1 MTPQPQSEHCV
12 TIGHGNY
19 PIDLFIDSVRSAGID
34 TIIDVRSS
42 PYSRFNPQ
50 FNREN
55 LEKALKERD
64 IHYQF
69 MGDRL
74 GGRYT
79 DPGLLFPDGT
89 VDYRK
94 VQDTEMFK
102 EGISR
107 LLAIISSGKTIALM
121 CAEKE
126 PERCHRFVLISP
138 VLQEKG
144 ISVVHIRPEGKLQA
158 NKELEQELVNSFFD
172 TSQVSISGEPVNF
185 VGLMYEQVNREIAFK
200 REDTKFENH

>member
-1 MTPQPQSEHCV
+1 MMFQPQSKQCF

-19 PIDLFIDSVRSAGID
+19 SINLFIDSVRSAGID

-42 PYSRFNPQ
+42 PYSRFNPH

-55 LEKALKERD
+55 LEKSLRESAIGYR
-64 IHYQF
+64 F

-79 DPGLLFPDGT
+79 DLSLLFPDGT

-94 VQDTEMFK
+94 VQDTELFK
-102 EGISR
+102 EGIGR
-107 LLAIISSGKTIALM
+107 LLAVISSGKTIALM

-126 PERCHRFVLISP
+126 PERCHRFALISP
-138 VLQEKG
+138 VLQSEG
-144 ISVVHIRPEGKLQA
+144 ISVVHVRPEGKLQA
-158 NKELEQELVNSFFD
+158 NEDLERELVDSFFD
-172 TSQVSISGEPVNF
+172 TSQVSISGEPVDF
-185 VGLMYEQVNREIAFK
+185 VALMYEKVNRGIGGK
-200 REDTKFENH
+200 GKDP

>member
-1 MTPQPQSEHCV
+1 MMHNLQTRTCF

-19 PIDLFIDSVRSAGID
+19 PIDLFIDTVRSAGID

-50 FNREN
+50 FNRKS
-55 LEKALKERD
+55 LEKSLKERA
-64 IHYQF
+64 IGYLF

-74 GGRYT
+74 GGRYS

-94 VQDTEMFK
+94 VQETERFK
-102 EGISR
+102 EGIGR
-107 LLAIISSGKTIALM
+107 LLAIISGNKTIALM

-126 PERCHRFVLISP
+126 PERCHRFALISP
-138 VLQEKG
+138 VLQSNG
-144 ISVVHIRPEGKLQA
+144 VAVIHVRPDMKLQA
-158 NKELEQELVNSFFD
+158 NEDLEKELINSIID
-172 TSQVSISGEPVNF
+172 TKQTNISGEPVNS
-185 VGLMYEQVNREIAFK
+185 VDLIYEKLNK
-200 REDTKFENH
+200 KLHTKHRITEK

>member
-1 MTPQPQSEHCV
+1 MTHQWQSKQCF

-19 PIDLFIDSVRSAGID
+19 PIGLFIDSVRGAGID

-50 FNREN
+50 FNRKS
-55 LEKALKERD
+55 LEKSLKERA
-64 IHYQF
+64 IGYLF

-74 GGRYT
+74 GGRYS

-94 VQDTEMFK
+94 VQETERFK
-102 EGISR
+102 EGIGR
-107 LLAIISSGKTIALM
+107 LLAIISGNKTIALM

-126 PERCHRFVLISP
+126 PERCHRFALISP
-138 VLQEKG
+138 VLQSNG
-144 ISVVHIRPEGKLQA
+144 VAVIHVRPDMKLQA
-158 NKELEQELVNSFFD
+158 NEDLELEMIDTFFD
-172 TSQVSISGEPVNF
+172 TSQGSISGEPVDF
-185 VGLMYEQVNREIAFK
+185 VGLMYERVNRGIAFK
-200 REDTKFENH
+200 GKG

>member
-1 MTPQPQSEHCV
+1 MMHNLQTRTCF

-34 TIIDVRSS
+34 TIIDVRST
-42 PYSRFNPQ
+42 PYSRFNPH

-55 LEKALKERD
+55 LEKSLKESAIGYR
-64 IHYQF
+64 F
-69 MGDRL
+69 MGDWL

-94 VQDTEMFK
+94 VQDTEQFK

-107 LLAIISSGKTIALM
+107 LLAVISSGKTIALM

-126 PERCHRFVLISP
+126 PERCHRFALISP
-138 VLQEKG
+138 VLQDKG
-144 ISVVHIRPEGKLQA
+144 ISVIHVRPEGKIQA
-158 NKELEQELVNSFFD
+158 NDDLERELVDSFFD
-172 TSQVSISGEPVNF
+172 TSQVSISGEPVDF
-185 VGLMYEQVNREIAFK
+185 VGLMYERVNRGIAFK
-200 REDTKFENH
+200 GENNH